1 MNLADAIAQR
11 LELRRGEARDLALEV
26 VEILHQAGR
35 WIGRKGLV
43 RIEDAN
49 QGVAVVVGQE
59 ELVAPVAGCR
69 GGEEKAGP
77 DLVGDEA
84 FRCIGAGHD
93 LRNGL
98 QERGQGGKPLLAID
112 DGRRIGPDA
121 LGRMRRDR
129 GDRADVVVVDAV
141 ARPVRRASPSG
152 RSHVFQLYQRG

>member
-69 GGEEKAGP
+69 GVEEKAGP
-77 DLVGDEA
+77 DLVGDE
-84 FRCIGAGHD
+84 
-93 LRNGL
+93 
-98 QERGQGGKPLLAID
+98 
-112 DGRRIGPDA
+112 
-121 LGRMRRDR
+121 
-129 GDRADVVVVDAV
+129 
-141 ARPVRRASPSG
+141 PSG
-152 RSHVFQLYQRG
+152 ASAPGMICAMACRSGDGVASHCWPSTTVGGLGQTPSEGCGETVVIVPT